1 MLIITNRLLE
11 EATNFTHAQI
21 KRWAVAFLNVDEASG
36 QHSGISRTYSF
47 EQAVMIFFGGY
58 LVRDL
63 KFTLI
68 EARQIIDDVSRWMND
83 QGWRIEEWVAFE
95 QTKSIGTYT
104 ATTNF
109 PWADLEINIG
119 DGGSDRFFYDIK
131 IISLKKRMKGSD
143 EWQEKYKLIKIGS
156 GFTHSMVPSRSV
168 DIRFLVNE
176 LAIRLA
182 QRAGG

>member
-11 EATNFTHAQI
+11 EATSFTHAQI
-21 KRWAVAFLNVDEASG
+21 KRWSVAFLNVDEESG

-47 EQAVMIFFGGY
+47 EQAVMIYFGGY

-68 EARQIIDDVSRWMND
+68 EARQVLDDVGRWMTE
-83 QGWRIEEWVAFE
+83 QGWRIEKWVTFE
-95 QTKSIGTYT
+95 QKKSIGKYIGITD
-104 ATTNF
+104 F
-109 PWADLEINIG
+109 PWADLEISIG
-119 DGGSDRFFYDIK
+119 DGGQGRFFYDIK
-131 IISLKKRMKGSD
+131 IVSLKKRLKGSD
-143 EWQEKYKLIKIGS
+143 EWQETYQRKKIGS
-156 GFTHSMVPSRSV
+156 GDIRSIVPFRSV
-168 DIRFLVNE
+168 SVGSLVND